1 MATAQLKRKPRP
13 ADAWS
18 RPVQQARSRETRDR
32 LFAAGERVFEEKG
45 YEGARIADIARE
57 AGCSVGAVYVR
68 FEDKDA
74 LFAGIVDAFAA
85 ESAARI
91 AEAVRDSASEGPAAF
106 MRRYIRDMAKLFAT
120 HKGLFRAIMERSFG
134 NEAAMKPIVAMRAR
148 MATIIEDVLRPALAR
163 KRTDVPLAVRVVTQ
177 MVFGF
182 LFNTVLNPIS
192 PTRNEGPRAIAEL
205 ELAVLRYLEL
215 E

>member
-1 MATAQLKRKPRP
+1 MAQLRRKSDDQVER
-13 ADAWS
+13 WS

-32 LFAAGERVFEEKG
+32 LIAAAERVFADKG
-45 YEGARIADIARE
+45 YEGARIADIAKE

-68 FEDKDA
+68 FQDKDA
-74 LFAGIVDAFAA
+74 LFVGIAEAFAA
-85 ESAARI
+85 ESAAQI
-91 AEAVRDSASEGPAAF
+91 AQAVREAAPGGPEKF
-106 MRRYIRDMAKLFAT
+106 LRRFIRDTARQFST

-134 NEAAMKPIVAMRAR
+134 NEAAMKPVVEMRTRIAG
-148 MATIIEDVLRPALAR
+148 MIEDVLRPSFKGRRGEL
-163 KRTDVPLAVRVVTQ
+163 PLAVRVVSQ

-182 LFNTVLNPIS
+182 LFNTVLNPFS

-205 ELAVLRYLEL
+205 ETAVLRYLQL